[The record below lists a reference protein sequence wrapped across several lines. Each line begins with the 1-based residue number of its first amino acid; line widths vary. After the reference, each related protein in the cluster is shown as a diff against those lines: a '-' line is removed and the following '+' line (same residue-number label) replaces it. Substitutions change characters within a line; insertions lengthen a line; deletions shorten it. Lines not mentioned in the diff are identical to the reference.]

1 MSSSLALRKNAS
13 VQNRCKGEKV
23 NVLYVSE
30 KGPLFGKERAL
41 NEIKNTTAETAVFTV
56 GTSKHY
62 RGQSI
67 SEIEQQWV

>member
-1 MSSSLALRKNAS
+1 MEIISLNKNWLVKELDS
-13 VQNRCKGEKV
+13 DNDYQKV
-23 NVLYVSE
+23 NVPYASE

-67 SEIEQQWV
+67 SEIEQQ